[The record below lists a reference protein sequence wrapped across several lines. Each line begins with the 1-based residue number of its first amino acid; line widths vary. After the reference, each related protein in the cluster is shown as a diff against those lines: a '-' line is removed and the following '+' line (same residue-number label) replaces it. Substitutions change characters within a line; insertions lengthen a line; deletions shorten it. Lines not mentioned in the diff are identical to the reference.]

1 MNCMKELDIVREC
14 ILRGLWV
21 FMKIIERKN
30 SLNKIKNGG
39 DDEKELC
46 VFIKNCKNNFF
57 I

>member
-1 MNCMKELDIVREC
+1 MKELDIVREC

>member
-1 MNCMKELDIVREC
+1 MKELDIVREC

-39 DDEKELC
+39 
-46 VFIKNCKNNFF
+46 I
-57 I
+57 